1 MNMWTL
7 LLVRTLKDPR
17 LEREEDVVLLQ
28 KMAGPSPLGCTYVQS
43 EGRHPEEM
51 GLSGDVK

>member
-1 MNMWTL
+1 MNVWTL
-7 LLVRTLKDPR
+7 LLVRTLKDPH